1 MIPEF
6 FNYIMIFQVASLLLF
21 YKAYDKR
28 DEILWALSTVLSGA
42 LTFILYTVNINYT
55 IIAILNIGIFLISI
69 VYFFIDLFSN
79 HSFEWLMF
87 RGKKK

>member
-6 FNYIMIFQVASLLLF
+6 FDYIMIFQVASLLLF

-42 LTFILYTVNINYT
+42 LVFILYTVNVNYT

-69 VYFFIDLFSN
+69 VFFFIDLFSN
-79 HSFEWLMF
+79 HSFEWLTF
-87 RGKKK
+87 RGNKK